1 MKLFTLHWLVQIIK
15 MRGLFITFEGIDGS
29 GKTTQ
34 LKLLEQYLKDCK
46 IDYLKTREP
55 GGSDGAEEIRNLLV
69 KGPTARWS
77 PETETLLF
85 FASRRDHLEK
95 TIIPALEEGKLVICD
110 RFTDSTRVY
119 QGIAR
124 SRIRDTV
131 DKLQNLVI
139 NIEPDLTFILDMSPQ
154 EALKRG
160 LARKTGE
167 DRFEEFGEEFQNKAR
182 LGFIELSKK
191 FPKRCI
197 VINADGNPKAISKE
211 IIKHYKRV
219 ANLF

>member
-1 MKLFTLHWLVQIIK
+1 

-46 IDYLKTREP
+46 IDYVKTREP

-95 TIIPALEEGKLVICD
+95 TIIPALEEV
-110 RFTDSTRVY
+110 
-119 QGIAR
+119 
-124 SRIRDTV
+124 
-131 DKLQNLVI
+131 N
-139 NIEPDLTFILDMSPQ
+139 
-154 EALKRG
+154 
-160 LARKTGE
+160 
-167 DRFEEFGEEFQNKAR
+167 
-182 LGFIELSKK
+182 
-191 FPKRCI
+191 
-197 VINADGNPKAISKE
+197 
-211 IIKHYKRV
+211 
-219 ANLF
+219 

>member
-1 MKLFTLHWLVQIIK
+1 MNLSGK
-15 MRGLFITFEGIDGS
+15 FISFEGIDGC
-29 GKTTQ
+29 GKSTQ
-34 LKLLEQYLKDCK
+34 AKILSTNLTDCGNKVLL
-46 IDYLKTREP
+46 TREP
-55 GGSDGAEEIRNLLV
+55 GGSEGAEEIRNLLV

-119 QGIAR
+119 QAIAR

-131 DKLQNLVI
+131 DKLQNLMI
-139 NIEPDLTFILDMSPQ
+139 NLEPDLTFILDMSPQ

-197 VINADGNPKAISKE
+197 VINADGKPKAISKE
-211 IIKHYKRV
+211 IIKHYERV